1 MIITSLLLIP
11 KIKKNMA
18 IYKSRFTGAEVD
30 SILSSVANKQDVLT
44 AGNGINIS
52 EDNVISVS
60 LNFSLYEIVVS
71 LPTDNI
77 DNNKIYLVPSSTA
90 TSGTQNTY
98 TEYLHTSGGW
108 EILGQLQS
116 DIDLSIYATKTA
128 LAAVESKANT
138 NTSNIS
144 TIQSN
149 ISTIN
154 GNITSINNK
163 LAPITDVEGYEV
175 ILFKK

>member
-1 MIITSLLLIP
+1 
-11 KIKKNMA
+11 MA
-18 IYKSRFTGAEVD
+18 IYKSKFTGSQVD
-30 SILSSVANKQDVLT
+30 NILSSVANKQDTLT

-60 LNFSLYEIVVS
+60 LNFSLYEIVSS

-77 DNNKIYLVPSSTA
+77 DNNKIYLVASP

-98 TEYLHTSGGW
+98 TEYLHTSEGW
-108 EILGQLQS
+108 EVLGQFKS
-116 DIDLSIYATKTA
+116 DIDLSTYVTKTE
-128 LAAVESKANT
+128 LAAVKSKADT
-138 NTSNIS
+138 KASNIS
-144 TIQSN
+144 TIQGNISTINGN

-163 LAPITDVEGYEV
+163 LTPITDVEGYEV
-175 ILFKK
+175 ILFKKEV

>member
-1 MIITSLLLIP
+1 
-11 KIKKNMA
+11 MA
-18 IYKSRFTGAEVD
+18 IYKSKFTGAEVD
-30 SILSSVANKQDVLT
+30 SILSSVANKQDALT

-60 LNFSLYEIVVS
+60 LNFSLYEIVAS
-71 LPTDNI
+71 LPADNI

-90 TSGTQNTY
+90 ASGTQNIY

-138 NTSNIS
+138 NASNIS

>member
-1 MIITSLLLIP
+1 
-11 KIKKNMA
+11 MA
-18 IYKSRFTGAEVD
+18 IYKSKFTGAQVD
-30 SILSSVANKQDVLT
+30 SILSSVANKQDVLI

-60 LNFSLYEIVVS
+60 LNFSLYEIVTS

-77 DNNKIYLVPSSTA
+77 DNNKIYLVASS
-90 TSGTQNTY
+90 TSGTKNTY
-98 TEYLHTSGGW
+98 TEYLHTSEGW
-108 EILGQLQS
+108 EILGQLES
-116 DIDLSIYATKTA
+116 DIDLSTYATKTA
-128 LAAVESKANT
+128 LEAVESKANT
-138 NTSNIS
+138 NASNIS

-163 LAPITDVEGYEV
+163 LTPITDVTGYEV
-175 ILFKK
+175 ILFKKEV

>member
-1 MIITSLLLIP
+1 
-11 KIKKNMA
+11 MA
-18 IYKSRFTGAEVD
+18 IYKSKFTGLQVD
-30 SILSSVANKQDVLT
+30 NILSSVANKQDALT

-60 LNFSLYEIVVS
+60 LNFSLYEIVSS

-77 DNNKIYLVPSSTA
+77 DNNKIYLVASP
-90 TSGTQNTY
+90 TSGTQNIY
-98 TEYLHTSGGW
+98 TEYLHTSKGW
-108 EILGQLQS
+108 EILGQFKA
-116 DIDLSIYATKTA
+116 DIDLSTYATKAA

-138 NTSNIS
+138 NASNIS
-144 TIQSN
+144 TIQGN

-163 LAPITDVEGYEV
+163 LTPITDVEGYEV
-175 ILFKK
+175 ILFKKSV